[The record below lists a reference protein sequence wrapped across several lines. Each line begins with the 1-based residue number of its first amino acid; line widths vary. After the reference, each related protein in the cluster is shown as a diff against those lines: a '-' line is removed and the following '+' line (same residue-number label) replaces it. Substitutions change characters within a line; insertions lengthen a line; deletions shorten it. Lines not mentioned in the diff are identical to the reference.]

1 MGAQVSAD
9 SRTARRKRQAT
20 ASRAAANGS
29 ATSAESEPLVILAD
43 TREQVIPPFPPGV
56 VVERRMM
63 KEADYTTLA
72 LFDIARIERK
82 SVCDLASTITWGR
95 ERFDREVQRLQALR
109 WKAVVVEGEPHE
121 IYRVS
126 AVHPHS
132 VIGTIASLL
141 ARYDT
146 PVLFAVNPVGA
157 GRLMAGLLRRWEE
170 RLAAERGQAA

>member
-1 MGAQVSAD
+1 VSA
-9 SRTARRKRQAT
+9 
-20 ASRAAANGS
+20 AA
-29 ATSAESEPLVILAD
+29 PLVVLAD
-43 TREQVIPPFPPGV
+43 TREQTIPPFPAGI

-63 KEADYTTLA
+63 KEADYTTPA
-72 LFDIARIERK
+72 LFDVARIERK
-82 SVCDLASTITWGR
+82 SVSDFASTITWGR

-121 IYRVS
+121 LFRAS

-132 VIGTIASLL
+132 VLGTMASLL
-141 ARYDT
+141 ARWDC

-170 RLAAERGQAA
+170 RLAAEQGRAA